1 MRHVVSDELHDYVC
15 DAISQR
21 RCPGSAHLS
30 RQSDRNVSRR
40 GVRLARATQ
49 TRSSHGTTY
58 HVLAS
63 TYHVLASLLRRFS
76 SLSRLVSRLCAS
88 LFSQLGS

>member
-40 GVRLARATQ
+40 GVRRRVGGRAAGVAGD
-49 TRSSHGTTY
+49 RSVEAG
-58 HVLAS
+58 
-63 TYHVLASLLRRFS
+63 
-76 SLSRLVSRLCAS
+76 VSVGVGAGVCGPGVGCAAERAPAW
-88 LFSQLGS
+88 GPAN